1 MNILNWVEYL
11 KMDNGCP
18 SRTNMVYI
26 PLMNEDRSVLCM
38 DFGNDQIP
46 FDNTFFFIRELEYI
60 ERFKDYSWA
69 PTVLEVDQT
78 HKRIFIKWY
87 GVTCNDLLYSNSLDV
102 FCKDWRNQLRSI
114 IKDILEENVYKLTL
128 YPHCFYI
135 DETLSLR
142 SFDFYACV
150 DKDNAQ
156 LPINLVENIIGE
168 QSVERWKES
177 TVKDTIDFELFFNRA
192 LDTYIKWNEQP
203 LGEIINDL

>member
-1 MNILNWVEYL
+1 
-11 KMDNGCP
+11 
-18 SRTNMVYI
+18 
-26 PLMNEDRSVLCM
+26 M